1 MMCTHHHALP
11 RSHSHHCRSLH
22 ALPRHLALTP
32 SWLVSFFFE
41 TAHPEPWPL
50 GPGLE
55 VVETLSHEYMYTYT
69 PITPNTHTVMRV
81 HTQHTHTHTL
91 ISLSVTHT
99 LSLCL
104 SLSLCAS
111 LCLSP
116 SGSQEPAAV
125 SVTGSV
131 LSFITVVCSVSLS
144 LSLSISHSLC
154 VPLFVSSL
162 VYLKIRQQSRSPAV
176 SSDSSRMLGPING

>member
-1 MMCTHHHALP
+1 MMCTQHHARP

-32 SWLVSFFFE
+32 SWLVSLFFE
-41 TAHPEPWPL
+41 IACNVDECTDSTAHPEPWLL

-55 VVETLSHEYMYTYT
+55 VVESLSHEYMHTYT

-144 LSLSISHSLC
+144 LTLSVCLSLSL
-154 VPLFVSSL
+154 P
-162 VYLKIRQQSRSPAV
+162 
-176 SSDSSRMLGPING
+176 

>member
-1 MMCTHHHALP
+1 MCTHHHALP

-69 PITPNTHTVMRV
+69 PITPNTRTVMRV
-81 HTQHTHTHTL
+81 HTQRTHTHIYTD
-91 ISLSVTHT
+91 
-99 LSLCL
+99 
-104 SLSLCAS
+104 
-111 LCLSP
+111 
-116 SGSQEPAAV
+116 
-125 SVTGSV
+125 
-131 LSFITVVCSVSLS
+131 LSFCHSLS
-144 LSLSISHSLC
+144 LSLSLSLS
-154 VPLFVSSL
+154 VPLFVSPL
-162 VYLKIRQQSRSPAV
+162 VDLKSRQQSRSPAV
-176 SSDSSRMLGPING
+176 SSHSSLLYARSLCLSLSLSLTLSVCLSLSLP